1 VTHGH
6 DDATNITFLDNN

>member
-6 DDATNITFLDNN
+6 DDATNINLLDAN